1 MTHAEIF
8 VPKILSKT
16 EGGLFLDTITIVD
29 ARMGR
34 GKSSAAIQYMN
45 LYKDTKRFLYVTP
58 YLNEVDR
65 ICEQCDFEQ
74 PDADTYS
81 KSASLKKMLREGR
94 SIAATHALFYL
105 LDDEAL
111 EIVSEKR
118 YVLIVDESIDI
129 INKVPVTASD
139 MEIILD
145 QMTSEDKNGRLTW
158 TANDYSGKLEE
169 YREIADEGS
178 LFRLD
183 TALIGVMSPRLLQS
197 FSEVFMLTYLFDGQ
211 YMKAYLDF
219 YEMPYRVVGIQKK
232 EDVFSFS
239 DQPDNPP
246 PLDYHQLIHILDN
259 PTMNHVGERRTALSK
274 NWFAVRSYDDD
285 DIRMLRNHMRYY
297 FNRLNRTGSEQ
308 RLWTCFKDDK
318 NKLIDRRT
326 GRFSRDFLQIGAR
339 ATNAYRNCSHLA
351 YMINRFADPNMK
363 KFFYTKGC
371 VVDEEQF
378 ALSEMLQWIWRSA
391 IRDDKPIDLYIP
403 SSRMRKLLTDWMD
416 KAAEGG
422 EA

>member
-1 MTHAEIF
+1 
-8 VPKILSKT
+8 
-16 EGGLFLDTITIVD
+16 
-29 ARMGR
+29 MGR

-45 LYKDTKRFLYVTP
+45 RHKDAKRFLYVTP

-74 PDADTYS
+74 PDSDTYS
-81 KSASLKKMLREGR
+81 KSASLKMMLREGR

-111 EIVSEKR
+111 EIISEKR

-129 INKVPVTASD
+129 VNKVPVTASD
-139 MEIILD
+139 LEILLG
-145 QMTSEDKNGRLTW
+145 QMTSEDTSGRLTW
-158 TANDYSGKLEE
+158 TASDYSGKLEE
-169 YREIADEGS
+169 YREIADDGS

-183 TALIGVMSPRLLQS
+183 NALIGVMSPRLLQS

-219 YEMPYRVVGIQKK
+219 YDMPYRIVGIQKS
-232 EDVFSFS
+232 DDGFSFS
-239 DQPDNPP
+239 DMPDAPP
-246 PLDYHQLIHILDN
+246 PLDYHHLIHILDN
-259 PTMNHVGERRTALSK
+259 PTMNQVGERRTALSK
-274 NWFAVRSYDDD
+274 NWFAQRSYDDEE
-285 DIRMLRNHMRYY
+285 IVSLRRNMRNY
-297 FNRLNRTGSEQ
+297 FNVLNHTGSDQ
-308 RLWTCFKDDK
+308 RLWTCFKDDR

-326 GRFSRDFLQIGAR
+326 GRFRKDFLQIGAR

-371 VVDEEQF
+371 IVDEDKF

-403 SSRMRKLLTDWMD
+403 SSRMRKLLTDWIE
-416 KAAEGG
+416 KTAEGG